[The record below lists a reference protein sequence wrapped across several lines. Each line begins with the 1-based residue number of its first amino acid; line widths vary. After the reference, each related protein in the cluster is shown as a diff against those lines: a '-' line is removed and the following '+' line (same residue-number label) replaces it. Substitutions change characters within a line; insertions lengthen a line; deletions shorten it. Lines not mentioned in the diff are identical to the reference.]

1 MRRYKIIITIL
12 VILLILEGIAIVFLL
27 PKKPKKPLIATLG
40 PKGRI
45 AIVIDDW
52 GYQPN
57 TLDIVSQIKYPL
69 TMSVLPGLS
78 HSTAVSQKLHEL
90 GFQVMLHLPM
100 EPNEKYR
107 LEKNTLLTSM
117 SNAQIA
123 KIIEED
129 LKSVEYCQGVS
140 NHMGSKFT
148 SNTVVMASVMNELKN
163 RRLYF
168 LDSLVS
174 PNTVCSKIAKKIK
187 INFAK
192 RDVFLDNEENPR
204 YIRTQI
210 YKLKNKASLYGQ
222 AIGIGHDRHVTLG
235 VLKEVMPELAKQGY
249 KFVFVSDLVE

>member
-1 MRRYKIIITIL
+1 MKQYKIIIIVL
-12 VILLILEGIAIVFLL
+12 LILLILEGIAIVFLL
-27 PKKPKKPLIATLG
+27 PKRPKKPLVVTLI
-40 PKGRI
+40 PKGKI

-69 TMSVLPGLS
+69 TMSVLPGLNY
-78 HSTAVSQKLHEL
+78 STAVSQKLHEL
-90 GFQVMLHLPM
+90 GFQVILHLPM
-100 EPNEKYR
+100 EPYEKYR

-117 SNAQIA
+117 NSTQIA
-123 KIIEED
+123 KIIGED

-148 SNTVVMASVMNELKN
+148 SNKVVMTAVMNELKS

-174 PNTVCSKIAKKIK
+174 PNTVCAQLAKKIK

-192 RDVFLDNEENPR
+192 RDIFLDNEEDAK
-204 YIRTQI
+204 YIKRQI
-210 YKLKNKASLYGQ
+210 YKLKNKANLYGQ
-222 AIGIGHDRHVTLG
+222 AIGIGHDRHVTLE
-235 VLKEVMPELAKQGY
+235 VLKEVMPELTKQGY
-249 KFVFVSDLVE
+249 KFVFVSDLVK